1 MMKIGVTGIY
11 ASGKGTV
18 CSMFQELGARVIDT
32 DILAREIVEPGS
44 PVLDDLVREFG
55 RSILGPDGAL
65 DRRGFAN
72 IVFKDAARV
81 ERLNAITHP
90 AILRRTLDIASVDPD
105 AVYVVNTPLLYESG
119 FDRYMEKN
127 IVVIA
132 DRSQVVE
139 RGKMRDGITEQEITE
154 RLNNQ
159 ISLNEKVKR
168 ADYVID
174 NSHSTD
180 NTRRQVIEIWKIL
193 TQGPSRE

>member
-1 MMKIGVTGIY
+1 MKIGVTGIY

-18 CSMFQELGARVIDT
+18 CSMFQELGALVIDT

-44 PVLDDLVREFG
+44 PVLDEMVREFG

-72 IVFKDAARV
+72 IVFKDPASV

-90 AILRRTLDIASVDPD
+90 AILRRTLDIASVDPA

-119 FDRYMEKN
+119 FDRYMYKN
-127 IVVIA
+127 IVVVA

-139 RGKMRDGITEQEITE
+139 RGKKRDGITEREITE